1 MIEKNPMKRVITLA
15 ICMLFSSAIL
25 WGQQTIYVIDN
36 VTVDNFDGSQLK
48 GKNIKDYQIT
58 TTGKG
63 TKAITVHAITT
74 TPSINAF
81 IGDFPKD
88 FSLPKDLGKGVHVNA
103 DSLTLS
109 GSSIMLRNPS
119 QKMLYIIDGERTE
132 DASALQKLSSARIQK
147 IQMYK
152 GGTTKEKFGTD
163 LPVMVIETKDVEN
176 DLNEVLKM
184 LPNVKVEKDG
194 TITVDGKPIKK
205 VTINGGATYED
216 K

>member
-1 MIEKNPMKRVITLA
+1 MKRIIILTISLIV
-15 ICMLFSSAIL
+15 SSVCL

-63 TKAITVHAITT
+63 AKAITVHAITT
-74 TPSINAF
+74 APFVNAF
-81 IGDFPKD
+81 FGDFPKQ
-88 FSLPKDLGKGVHVNA
+88 FSA
-103 DSLTLS
+103 DSIILGNS
-109 GSSIMLRNPS
+109 FMRRNLS

-132 DASALQKLSSARIQK
+132 DVSALQKLSSARIKK

-152 GGTTKEKFGTD
+152 GGTTREKFDTD
-163 LPVMVIETKDVEN
+163 LPVMVIETRDLEQ
-176 DLNEVLKM
+176 DLNEVLK
-184 LPNVKVEKDG
+184 LFPNVKVSEDG

-205 VTINGGATYED
+205 VTINGAATYED
-216 K
+216 KQ